1 MTQIRPQDP
10 EPGTAR
16 VTTARSG
23 GKGPGGPPKT
33 RAIKPHDRAT
43 RGRRRGEEKGGAS

>member
-16 VTTARSG
+16 VTAACSG
-23 GKGPGGPPKT
+23 GKGPEGPPKA
-33 RAIKPHDRAT
+33 RVIKPHNQAT
-43 RGRRRGEEKGGAS
+43 RGRRRSEEKGGAS